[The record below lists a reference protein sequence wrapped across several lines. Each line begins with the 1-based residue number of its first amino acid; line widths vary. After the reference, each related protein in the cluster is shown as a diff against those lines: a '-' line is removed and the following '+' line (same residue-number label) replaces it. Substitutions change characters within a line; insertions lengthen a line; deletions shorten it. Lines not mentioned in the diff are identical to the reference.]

1 MKMTIK
7 QLRAFLAV
15 AHTLSF
21 AQASERLAISQPAL
35 SLTISGLEEALGG
48 PLFMR
53 TTRHVSLTPEGEIFF
68 PMARRLLADWE
79 NAEETMHLRFT
90 LQLGK
95 VSIAAMPSFAGNL
108 LPAVL
113 KVFRQRYPGVNI
125 AVHDVIN
132 EIVLEMVQEGRVEMG
147 VAFEPELADA
157 LHFTPLGSDRF
168 VAVVPA
174 DSPLAKK
181 SQLSWREL
189 LHLDFITLQR
199 PSAVRLLLE
208 QSLAQAGRR
217 LDVAYESHQLVS
229 VGKMVASGLGA
240 SAVPALCIQQM
251 RELGAVC
258 VPLIAPQIER
268 RVGILRLKQ
277 HQLSH
282 AAAALAQTMSDEC
295 RWPDL

>member
-15 AHTLSF
+15 AHTLNF
-21 AQASERLAISQPAL
+21 AQASERLSISQPAL
-35 SLTISGLEEALGG
+35 SLAIRGLEEALGG
-48 PLFMR
+48 PLLMR
-53 TTRHVSLTPEGEIFF
+53 TTRHVSLTPEGDIFF
-68 PMARRLLADWE
+68 PLARRLLADWE
-79 NAEETMHLRFT
+79 NAEEAMHLRFT

-113 KVFRQRYPGVNI
+113 KAFRQRYPGVNI

-132 EIVLEMVQEGRVEMG
+132 ETVLEMVQEGRVEMG
-147 VAFEPELADA
+147 VAFEPELADS

-168 VAVVPA
+168 VAIVPA
-174 DSPLAKK
+174 ESPLAQK

-208 QSLAQAGRR
+208 QSLAQAGHR
-217 LDVAYESHQLVS
+217 LDVAYESHQLVT

-258 VPLIAPQIER
+258 VPLVAPTIER

-282 AAAALAQTMSDEC
+282 AAAALAQTMTDQC
-295 RWPDL
+295 RWPDR

>member
-15 AHTLSF
+15 AHTLNF
-21 AQASERLAISQPAL
+21 AQASERLSISQPAL
-35 SLTISGLEEALGG
+35 SLAIRGLEEALGG
-48 PLFMR
+48 PLLMR
-53 TTRHVSLTPEGEIFF
+53 TTRHVSLTPEGDIFF
-68 PMARRLLADWE
+68 PLARRLLADWE
-79 NAEETMHLRFT
+79 NAEEAMHLRFT

-113 KVFRQRYPGVNI
+113 KAFRQRYPGVNI

-132 EIVLEMVQEGRVEMG
+132 ETVLEMVQEGRVEMG
-147 VAFEPELADA
+147 VAFEPELADS

-168 VAVVPA
+168 VAIVPA
-174 DSPLAKK
+174 ESPLAQK

-208 QSLAQAGRR
+208 QSLAQAGHR
-217 LDVAYESHQLVS
+217 LDVAYESHQLVT

-258 VPLIAPQIER
+258 VPLFAPTIER

-282 AAAALAQTMSDEC
+282 AAAALAQTMTDQC
-295 RWPDL
+295 RWPDR